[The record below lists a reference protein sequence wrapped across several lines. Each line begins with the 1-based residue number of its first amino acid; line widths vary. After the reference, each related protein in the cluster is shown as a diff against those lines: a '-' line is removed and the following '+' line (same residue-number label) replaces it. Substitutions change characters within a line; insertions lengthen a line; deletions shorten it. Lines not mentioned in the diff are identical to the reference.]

1 MIPLKLNID
10 DKTRNSFLE
19 TFFENNRID
28 PKYYQRYDVKRGL
41 RNADGTGVL
50 AGITNICN
58 VHGYVMNEGEKQN
71 IPGELYYRGY
81 NIYDIVNGVQSSD
94 RFGYEEVAYLLLMGK
109 LPNLQELAAFT
120 RTLADNRELPN
131 GFFEDMILKAP
142 SKNIMNKLAR
152 SILSLYSY
160 EEDPESKTPEE
171 ELCTAVSI
179 IAKMPVI
186 MTDAYQVKRR
196 AYDGKS
202 MYMHQVR
209 PEESTAETIL
219 SLLRRDRVYTYE
231 EAKLLDLILMLHAE
245 HGGGNN
251 STFAC
256 RVLTSSGTDPY
267 SAYSAAVG
275 ALKGPR
281 HGGAN
286 LKVLEQLDYMKA
298 NIKDWSDEREI
309 SALLRKIIRKEAS
322 DRTGLVYGMGHAV
335 YTLSDPRA
343 VILKKTACTMAKGT
357 EYEEQFNLLSA
368 IERLTPDIIREET
381 GMEKALC
388 ANVDMYSGLCY
399 RMLRVPE
406 ELATALFA
414 VSRMAGWCAHRF
426 EEKLTG
432 RRIIRPAYKAIHSQK
447 IYVDIDSRK

>member
-1 MIPLKLNID
+1 M
-10 DKTRNSFLE
+10 
-19 TFFENNRID
+19 
-28 PKYYQRYDVKRGL
+28 YYQRYDVKRGL

-71 IPGELYYRGY
+71 IPGELYFRGY
-81 NIYDIVNGVQSSD
+81 NIYDIVNGVQNSD

-109 LPNLQELAAFT
+109 LPTLQELAAFT
-120 RTLADNRELPN
+120 KTLSDNRDLPN

-160 EEDPESKTPEE
+160 EENPESKTPEE

-219 SLLRRDRVYTYE
+219 SLLRKDRAYTYE

-275 ALKGPR
+275 ALKGPK

-298 NIKDWSDEREI
+298 NIKDWSDEREVAQLI
-309 SALLRKIIRKEAS
+309 RRIIRKEAS

-343 VILKKTACTMAKGT
+343 VILRKTASEMAKGT
-357 EYEEQFNLLSA
+357 EYEEQFNLLRA
-368 IERLTPDIIREET
+368 IERLTPDIFREET
-381 GMEKALC
+381 GAEKALC

-399 RMLRVPE
+399 RMLRIPE

-432 RRIIRPAYKAIHSQK
+432 QRIIRPAYKAIHSQK
-447 IYVDIDSRK
+447 PYVDIESR

>member
-1 MIPLKLNID
+1 MKLHTDERIRKELVAAFLAN
-10 DKTRNSFLE
+10 NS
-19 TFFENNRID
+19 ID
-28 PKYYQRYDVKRGL
+28 PANYGKYDVKRGL

-50 AGITNICN
+50 AGLTNICN
-58 VHGYVMNEGEKQN
+58 VHGYIMDEGEKQN
-71 IPGELYYRGY
+71 IPGELYFRGY
-81 NIYDIVNGVQSSD
+81 NLNDIVRGVESSE
-94 RFGYEEVAYLLLMGK
+94 RFGYEEVTYLLMLGK
-109 LPNLQELAAFT
+109 LPTARELASFN
-120 RTLADNRELPN
+120 RVLSDNRELPD

-152 SILSLYSY
+152 SILALYSY
-160 EEDPESKTPEE
+160 EENPESKTPEE
-171 ELCTAVSI
+171 EFYTAISI
-179 IAKMPVI
+179 IAKLPVI

-219 SLLRRDRVYTYE
+219 SLLRKDRVFTYE

-256 RVLTSSGTDPY
+256 RVLTSSGTDPF
-267 SAYSAAVG
+267 SAYAAAVG
-275 ALKGPR
+275 SLKGPK

-298 NIKDWSDEREI
+298 NVEDWSNDDEVA
-309 SALLRKIIRKEAS
+309 ALLRRIVRKEAS
-322 DRTGLVYGMGHAV
+322 DRSGLVYGMGHAV
-335 YTLSDPRA
+335 YTISDPRA
-343 VILKKTACTMAKGT
+343 VILKRKAMEMAKGT
-357 EYEEQFNLLSA
+357 EYEAQFKLLDA
-368 IERLTPDIIREET
+368 VERLTPGIFAEIT
-381 GMEKALC
+381 GSDKALC

-399 RMLRVPE
+399 RMLGIPE
-406 ELATALFA
+406 ELSTALFA

-426 EEKLTG
+426 EEKITCS
-432 RRIIRPAYKAIHSQK
+432 RIMRPAYKALHK
-447 IYVDIDSRK
+447 AKKYVDINDRK

>member
-1 MIPLKLNID
+1 M
-10 DKTRNSFLE
+10 
-19 TFFENNRID
+19 
-28 PKYYQRYDVKRGL
+28 YYQRYDVKRGL

-71 IPGELYYRGY
+71 IPGELYFRGY
-81 NIYDIVNGVQSSD
+81 NIYDIVNGVQNSD

-109 LPNLQELAAFT
+109 LPTLQELAAFT
-120 RTLADNRELPN
+120 KTLSDNRDLPN

-160 EEDPESKTPEE
+160 EENPESKTPEE

-219 SLLRRDRVYTYE
+219 SLLRKDRAYTYE

-275 ALKGPR
+275 ALKGPK

-298 NIKDWSDEREI
+298 NIKDWSDEREVAQLI
-309 SALLRKIIRKEAS
+309 RRIIRKEAS

-343 VILKKTACTMAKGT
+343 VILRKTASEMAKGT
-357 EYEEQFNLLSA
+357 EYEEQFNLLRA
-368 IERLTPDIIREET
+368 IERLTPDIFREET
-381 GMEKALC
+381 GAEKALC

-399 RMLRVPE
+399 RMLRIPE

-432 RRIIRPAYKAIHSQK
+432 QRIIRPAYKAIHSQK
-447 IYVDIDSRK
+447 TYVDIESR

>member
-1 MIPLKLNID
+1 
-10 DKTRNSFLE
+10 
-19 TFFENNRID
+19 
-28 PKYYQRYDVKRGL
+28 
-41 RNADGTGVL
+41 
-50 AGITNICN
+50 
-58 VHGYVMNEGEKQN
+58 MNEGEKQN
-71 IPGELYYRGY
+71 IPGELYFRGY
-81 NIYDIVNGVQSSD
+81 NIYDIVNGVQSSE

-109 LPNLQELAAFT
+109 LPSLQELAAFT
-120 RTLADNRELPN
+120 KTLSDNRDLPN

-160 EEDPESKTPEE
+160 EENPESKTPEE

-179 IAKMPVI
+179 MAKMPVI

-219 SLLRRDRVYTYE
+219 SLLRKDRVYTYE

-275 ALKGPR
+275 ALKGPK

-286 LKVLEQLDYMKA
+286 LKVLEQLDYMEA
-298 NIKDWSDEREI
+298 NIKDWSNEREI
-309 SALLRKIIRKEAS
+309 SELLRKIIRKEAS

-343 VILKKTACTMAKGT
+343 VILRKTASEMAKGT
-357 EYEEQFNLLSA
+357 EYEEQFNLLRA
-368 IERLTPDIIREET
+368 IERLTPDIFREET
-381 GMEKALC
+381 GAEKALC

-399 RMLRVPE
+399 RMLRIPE

-432 RRIIRPAYKAIHSQK
+432 QRIIRPAYKAVHKQK
-447 IYVDIDSRK
+447 PYVDIESR

>member
-1 MIPLKLNID
+1 MLLNID
-10 DKTRNSFLE
+10 DQTMQTFLHTFLE
-19 TFFENNRID
+19 NNKID
-28 PKYYQRYDVKRGL
+28 PKYYSKYDIKRGL

-50 AGITNICN
+50 AGVTNICN

-71 IPGELYYRGY
+71 IDGELYFRGY
-81 NIYDIVNGVQSSD
+81 NLYDIVKGVEESD
-94 RFGYEEVAYLLLMGK
+94 RFGYEEVAYLLLMGQ
-109 LPNLQELAAFT
+109 LPTLRELASFN
-120 RTLADNRELPN
+120 RTIAENRELPY

-142 SKNIMNKLAR
+142 SRNIMNKLSRA
-152 SILSLYSY
+152 ILALYSY
-160 EEDPESKTPEE
+160 VDEPETKSPED

-179 IAKMPVI
+179 MAKMPVI
-186 MTDAYQVKRR
+186 MTAAYQVKRR
-196 AYDGKS
+196 YYDGKS
-202 MYMHQVR
+202 MYMHQLR

-219 SLLRRDRVYTYE
+219 SLLRSDRIYTYE

-267 SAYSAAVG
+267 SAYAAAVG

-286 LKVLEQLDYMKA
+286 IKVLEQLDYMKA
-298 NIKDWSDEREI
+298 NVKNWYDDNEVSDMI
-309 SALLRKIIRKEAS
+309 RKIIRKEAS
-322 DRTGLVYGMGHAV
+322 DKSGLVYGMGHAV

-343 VILKKTACTMAKGT
+343 VILKKKAFEMAKGT
-357 EYEEQFNLLSA
+357 EYEDQFNLLSA
-368 IERLTPDIIREET
+368 IERLAPAIFREET
-381 GMEKALC
+381 GIEKALC

-399 RMLRVPE
+399 RMLKIPE
-406 ELATALFA
+406 DLATALFA

-426 EEKLTG
+426 EEKTTG
-432 RRIIRPAYKAIHSQK
+432 QRIIRPAYKAIRSDRE
-447 IYVDIDSRK
+447 YVDILER